1 MLTAHG
7 DSHGRRAQP
16 ARRGDGKR
24 KEQILRAAG
33 EVFHEKG
40 YPAASLDEIA
50 GRLGMRKSSLYY
62 YVSAKEDLLYEL
74 LIAEYEGAAGRLR
87 EAMANGDGIACIERF
102 IDLTIGHQIEASNY
116 RVSWSEV
123 DTLSL
128 ERRTE
133 LYGISQHLVD
143 QLERIIAKGILE
155 GEFRTDVSLRV
166 VVHSLLMVL
175 SAVDAHYE
183 RATATDWCV
192 SLFRAGLLPAIAD
205 R

>member
-1 MLTAHG
+1 
-7 DSHGRRAQP
+7 
-16 ARRGDGKR
+16 
-24 KEQILRAAG
+24 
-33 EVFHEKG
+33 
-40 YPAASLDEIA
+40 
-50 GRLGMRKSSLYY
+50 MRKGSLYY

-74 LIAEYEGAAGRLR
+74 LIAEYEGATGRLR

-116 RVSWSEV
+116 QVSWSEV

-133 LYGISQHLVD
+133 LYGISQHLVN
-143 QLERIIAKGILE
+143 QLERIIAKGISE

-183 RATATDWCV
+183 RATTTDWCV

-205 R
+205 PLTQS